1 MDNPTCFT
9 YDLPWQ
15 DLYSKYNDSIM
26 SITSDPTYLSAV
38 NDAKIRSCSGFVFDR
53 SFWKR
58 TIVQVKNNQKRL
70 KSKSNSYYFQDFNLV
85 CENEYKQ
92 KWTQQVT
99 FFGLLCGVFAS
110 GIISDRIGR
119 VKTMMIMLTMV
130 IICGTLNAFAPYYEL
145 FLLGI
150 WSCGFSSIGLGT
162 VMYVWVMEILSGKF

>member
-1 MDNPTCFT
+1 M
-9 YDLPWQ
+9 
-15 DLYSKYNDSIM
+15 KNDI
-26 SITSDPTYLSAV
+26 LSA
-38 NDAKIRSCSGFVFDR
+38 KIQIKLLF
-53 SFWKR
+53 
-58 TIVQVKNNQKRL
+58 
-70 KSKSNSYYFQDFNLV
+70 FQDFDLV

-162 VMYVWVMEILSGKF
+162 VMYVWVMEILSGNYVTM

>member
-58 TIVQVKNNQKRL
+58 TIVQVKHNQKRL